1 MHVQISHAH
10 LYTKLHHSAMPKSGS
25 NDALKHFQSCIIQ
38 KKCFFG
44 HYYHTRLHNDLKF
57 DMHNLGPI
65 MHQYVK
71 FQFLAISSSLIA
83 SFQILQILGYAWQ
96 KNKAQFFDENIY
108 RF

>member
-25 NDALKHFQSCIIQ
+25 NDALKHVQSCKIQ
-38 KKCFFG
+38 NIWFFG
-44 HYYHTRLHNDLKF
+44 HYCHNRPHNDLEF

-65 MHQYVK
+65 MHLYVE

-83 SFQILQILGYAWQ
+83 SFQILQILGYAWL
-96 KNKAQFFDENIY
+96 KNKAQFFNENTY